1 MQLNTP
7 TLRLAYLTSSLV
19 RRLRL
24 LERQEMAC
32 CGVPVSQ
39 AMVLQALHKSGGS
52 LRMGD
57 VAALLGVVQSTATR
71 LVEPLVAQDCVRR
84 EPAPEDGRVVM
95 IALTPKGLRWAEDA
109 LKGSLR
115 WSEDVLGRIPEAR
128 RPEVLEALEALV
140 EAVDECC
147 GGGLGETSCDESAMT
162 CAPVTRGA

>member
-7 TLRLAYLTSSLV
+7 TLKLAYLTSSLV
-19 RRLRL
+19 RKLRL

-39 AMVLQALHKSGGS
+39 AMVLQALHKSGGA

-71 LVEPLVAQDCVRR
+71 LVEPLVEQECVRR
-84 EPAPEDGRVVM
+84 EPAPDDGRVVM

-109 LKGSLR
+109 LAGSLR
-115 WSEDVLGRIPEAR
+115 WSEDVLARIPEAR
-128 RPEVLEALEALV
+128 RPEVLDSLEALV
-140 EAVDECC
+140 GAVDDCC
-147 GGGLGETSCDESAMT
+147 GGGFGESSCDESAMT

>member
-7 TLRLAYLTSSLV
+7 TLKLAYLTSSLV
-19 RRLRL
+19 RKLRL

-39 AMVLQALHKSGGS
+39 AMVLQALHKGGGS

-71 LVEPLVAQDCVRR
+71 LVEPLVEQKCVRR
-84 EPAPEDGRVVM
+84 ETAPEDGRVVM
-95 IALTPKGLRWAEDA
+95 IALTPKGQRWAEEA
-109 LKGSLR
+109 LAGSLR
-115 WSEDVLGRIPEAR
+115 WSEEVLGRIPEAQ

-140 EAVDECC
+140 GAVDDCC
-147 GGGLGETSCDESAMT
+147 SGDTSCNESAMT
-162 CAPVTRGA
+162 CAPVLPGA

>member
-19 RRLRL
+19 RKLRL

-71 LVEPLVAQDCVRR
+71 LVEPLVEQECVRR

-109 LKGSLR
+109 LASSLR
-115 WSEDVLGRIPEAR
+115 WSEDVLARIPEAR
-128 RPEVLEALEALV
+128 RSEVLDALEALV
-140 EAVDECC
+140 GAVDECC
-147 GGGLGETSCDESAMT
+147 SGSDGEASCDEVGMT
-162 CAPVTRGA
+162 CAQVTRGA

>member
-19 RRLRL
+19 RKMRL
-24 LERQEMAC
+24 LERQEMTC

-39 AMVLQALHKSGGS
+39 AMVLQALHKGGGS

-57 VAALLGVVQSTATR
+57 VASLLGVVQSTATR
-71 LVEPLVAQDCVRR
+71 LVEPLVEQECVRR
-84 EPAPEDGRVVM
+84 ERAPDDGRVVL
-95 IALTPKGLRWAEDA
+95 IALTSKGRQWAEEA
-109 LKGSLR
+109 LASSLR
-115 WSEDVLGRIPEAR
+115 WTEDVLGRIPEAQ

-140 EAVDECC
+140 GAVDECC
-147 GGGLGETSCDESAMT
+147 SGSDSETSCDESGTT

>member
-19 RRLRL
+19 RKLRL

-57 VAALLGVVQSTATR
+57 VAALLGVAQSTATR
-71 LVEPLVAQDCVRR
+71 LVEPLVEQECVGRA
-84 EPAPEDGRVVM
+84 PAPEDGRVVM
-95 IALTPKGLRWAEDA
+95 IALTPKGQRWAEDA
-109 LKGSLR
+109 LAGSLR

-140 EAVDECC
+140 GAVDDCC
-147 GGGLGETSCDESAMT
+147 GGDTSCHESAMT
-162 CAPVTRGA
+162 RAPVLPGA

>member
-19 RRLRL
+19 RKMRL
-24 LERQEMAC
+24 LERQEMTC

-71 LVEPLVAQDCVRR
+71 LVEPLVEQECVRR
-84 EPAPEDGRVVM
+84 ERAPEDGRVVL
-95 IALTPKGLRWAEDA
+95 IALTPRADSGPKKRWRVPCAGA
-109 LKGSLR
+109 RMCSGGFPRLGAPRCSKPWKR
-115 WSEDVLGRIPEAR
+115 WWGRSMSAAVEVVAKRAVMKSE
-128 RPEVLEALEALV
+128 
-140 EAVDECC
+140 
-147 GGGLGETSCDESAMT
+147 
-162 CAPVTRGA
+162 